1 VGSVVVDIVTEL
13 LQDADEV
20 LLQREAGVV
29 GSDGDP

>member
-20 LLQREAGVV
+20 LLQREAGVI